1 MELVSSAKMKRAQD
15 AVLQSRPYAS
25 ETWALLDR
33 ILPTLTVPHPLLA
46 PRAEVKRVT
55 LVVFSSDR
63 GLCGSFN
70 VNVLRK
76 VLESLTTVR
85 QEYPNAEIEWVSMG
99 RKVRQALR
107 NTVTAPLLADFPKP
121 DRPAAVLDILP
132 LRSLLIDRYLSGATD
147 RVVVVY
153 TDFVSALLQK
163 ARVQQILPFP
173 SFHSAEAFAAQ
184 SGLGNVQQS
193 NNQVIKTSSELEY
206 LFEPSAQRL
215 ADTLLPSMVDL
226 VLYQALLES
235 SASEHAARRMAM
247 KNATEAAEDI
257 VDDLTLTYNQTRQ
270 ASITQEIAEISTAA
284 AAMAG

>member
-1 MELVSSAKMKRAQD
+1 MELVSSAKMKRAMD
-15 AVLQSRPYAS
+15 AVLQSRPYAT

-33 ILPTLTVPHPLLA
+33 ILPTLTIPHPLLA
-46 PRAEVKRVT
+46 PRPEVGRVT
-55 LVVFSSDR
+55 LVIFSSDR

-76 VLESLTTVR
+76 VLESLTLVK
-85 QEYPNAEIEWVSMG
+85 QEYPNAEVEWVSMG

-107 NTVTAPLLADFPKP
+107 NSVNIPLLADFPKP

-132 LRSLLIDRYLSGATD
+132 LRTLLIDRYLSLSTD
-147 RVVVVY
+147 RVMLVY
-153 TDFVSALLQK
+153 TDFVSALVQK
-163 ARVQQILPFP
+163 ARVQQLLPFP
-173 SFHSAEAFAAQ
+173 VLQSAEAFVAQ
-184 SGLGNVQQS
+184 
-193 NNQVIKTSSELEY
+193 TEY

-270 ASITQEIAEISTAA
+270 ASITQEIAEISTAT